1 MIKTA
6 KKLTLSTFV
15 QTKVTTAD
23 TERASKVR
31 SASGIEYF
39 ISTVEQLDFKYDEA
53 FGVTQVV
60 LPVTF
65 NLYPVVM
72 DSENTPWAEANIF
85 LLSKIKNS
93 LKIVMST
100 YSSLAS
106 DLVAYRQFLDES
118 RINWMDFPKNK
129 LNRPTYRYRSY
140 LKMLIESDELAV
152 TTARRRM
159 SSIIAFYRWLQ
170 AEGVLIPEFPMW
182 KESDRLIE
190 LRNPSGIPYDKW
202 AKSTDISIKVINSNN
217 PYSDVID
224 DGGKLRPLL
233 IKEQEWILETLISL
247 ANTEMT
253 LIHLCSLLTGARLQ
267 TILTIQLHHVL
278 AEIDNPNLLE
288 VRIPAGPGTGI
299 DTKNDK
305 KIVLHFPLWFY
316 QKLHTYALS
325 QRAQKRRQK
334 AVNGDT
340 ENQYLFLSN
349 RGTPFYQSKADL
361 KHFDK
366 DFSLHHA
373 KNGQAVRQ
381 FITEKVLP
389 FIRQRF
395 GMPNFNYKFHDLR
408 ASYGMNLTDAQ
419 LELVSKGEISLNEA
433 REFVKIRMCH
443 ESSTTTDLYLQYR
456 SNLKLVRK
464 IATEYDQHLIRL
476 IQRNVEMN
484 KL

>member
-1 MIKTA
+1 MTNRATKI
-6 KKLTLSTFV
+6 TLSTFT
-15 QTKVTTAD
+15 QSQLAPAD
-23 TERASKVR
+23 TNGATRV
-31 SASGIEYF
+31 
-39 ISTVEQLDFKYDEA
+39 QLANGKDYYIKPVQQPDFTYDEE
-53 FGVTQVV
+53 FGINQLSLSVS
-60 LPVTF
+60 F
-65 NLYPVVM
+65 NLFPLVM
-72 DSENTPWAEANIF
+72 DSANTPWAEANIF
-85 LLSKIKNS
+85 LLTKIKNS
-93 LKIVMST
+93 LKVVMSS
-100 YSSLAS
+100 YSSLAN

-118 RINWMDFPKNK
+118 QIINWLEFPENK

-140 LKMLIESDELAV
+140 LKMLIDADEIAP

-159 SSIIAFYRWLQ
+159 STIIAFYRWLQ

-182 KESDRLIE
+182 TESDRLIE
-190 LRNPSGIPYDKW
+190 IRNQYGMPYNKRV
-202 AKSTDISIKVINSNN
+202 KTTDISIKVIKSNN

-224 DGGKLRPLL
+224 DGGQLRPLS
-233 IKEQEWILETLISL
+233 IKEQEWVLETLISL
-247 ANTEMT
+247 GNTEMT

-267 TILTIQLHHVL
+267 TILTIRLQHVL
-278 AEIDNPNLLE
+278 EEIDNPNLFE

-349 RGTPFYQSKADL
+349 RGTPFYQSKEDL
-361 KHFDK
+361 QYFNK
-366 DFSLHHA
+366 DFSLHHV
-373 KNGQAVRQ
+373 KHGQAVRQ

-389 FIRQRF
+389 FIRQQF
-395 GMPNFNYKFHDLR
+395 GMPNFKYKFHDLR

-419 LELVSKGEISLNEA
+419 LELVSKGEISLNKA

-476 IQRNVEMN
+476 IQENFGE
-484 KL
+484 K

>member
-1 MIKTA
+1 MNKKA
-6 KKLTLSTFV
+6 KKFTFSTFV
-15 QTKVTTAD
+15 QTKVTTAN
-23 TERASKVR
+23 TEGAFKVQ
-31 SASGIEYF
+31 SACGIEYF
-39 ISTVEQLDFKYDEA
+39 ISTIEQLDFKYDEILGA
-53 FGVTQVV
+53 TQVV

-65 NLYPVVM
+65 NLYPIVM
-72 DSENTPWAEANIF
+72 DSENIPWAEANIF

-93 LKIVMST
+93 LKVVMST
-100 YSSLAS
+100 YASLAS

-118 RINWMDFPKNK
+118 QINWMDFPKNK

-140 LKMLIESDELAV
+140 LKMLIDADEVAV

-159 SSIIAFYRWLQ
+159 SSIIAFYRWLH
-170 AEGVLIPEFPMW
+170 AEGVLKPEFHMW

-190 LRNPSGIPYDKW
+190 LRNPYGMHYGKQV
-202 AKSTDISIKVINSNN
+202 KLTDISIKVINSNN

-224 DGGKLRPLL
+224 DGGQLRPLL
-233 IKEQEWILETLISL
+233 IKEQEWVLETLISL

-278 AEIDNPNLLE
+278 TEIDNPNLYE

-305 KIVLHFPLWFY
+305 KIVLHLPLWFY
-316 QKLHTYALS
+316 QKLRIYALS

-349 RGTPFYQSKADL
+349 RGTPFYQSKAEL
-361 KHFDK
+361 QNFNK

-373 KNGQAVRQ
+373 KNGQAIRQ
-381 FITEKVLP
+381 FITEKIVPL
-389 FIRQRF
+389 IRQRF
-395 GMPNFNYKFHDLR
+395 GTPDFNYKFHDLR

-419 LELVSKGEISLNEA
+419 LELVSKGERSLNEA

-464 IATEYDQHLIRL
+464 IASEYDQHLVRL
-476 IQRNVEMN
+476 IQKNLEMD

>member
-1 MIKTA
+1 MTNKA
-6 KKLTLSTFV
+6 KKITLPTFTQSQLATTETNGASRV
-15 QTKVTTAD
+15 QLANGVDYYIKP
-23 TERASKVR
+23 
-31 SASGIEYF
+31 
-39 ISTVEQLDFKYDEA
+39 VEQPDFTYDEE
-53 FGVTQVV
+53 FGVKQLSV
-60 LPVTF
+60 PVSF
-65 NLYPVVM
+65 NLFPLVM
-72 DSENTPWAEANIF
+72 DSVNIPWAEANIF
-85 LLSKIKNS
+85 LLTKIKNS
-93 LKIVMST
+93 LKVVMSS
-100 YSSLAS
+100 YSSLAN

-118 RINWMDFPKNK
+118 QINWLDFPKNK

-140 LKMLIESDELAV
+140 LKTLIDADEIAPA
-152 TTARRRM
+152 TARRRM
-159 SSIIAFYRWLQ
+159 GTIIAFYRWLH

-190 LRNPSGIPYDKW
+190 LRNQYGVPYDKRV
-202 AKSTDISIKVINSNN
+202 KTTDISIKITNSNN

-224 DGGKLRPLL
+224 DGGQLRPLL
-233 IKEQEWILETLISL
+233 IKEQEWVLETLISL

-267 TILTIQLHHVL
+267 TILTIRLHHVL
-278 AEIDNPNLLE
+278 TEIDNPNLFE

-361 KHFDK
+361 QHFNK

-373 KNGQAVRQ
+373 KHGQAVRQ

-389 FIRQRF
+389 LIRQRF
-395 GMPNFNYKFHDLR
+395 GIPTFNYKFHDLR

-419 LELVSKGEISLNEA
+419 LELVSKGERSLNEA

-464 IATEYDQHLIRL
+464 IATEHDQHLVRL
-476 IQRNVEMN
+476 IQENLRMD
-484 KL
+484 KP